1 MLPDHAANCIT
12 PRRHNPPMTDTP
24 PQAMPTPGAQ
34 NHSTDA
40 RLIDLEIKASFL
52 EDTVDQLDSALARQ
66 QQQIEALMREVLQ
79 LRAQWTSTAPE
90 AAGNPR
96 DELPPHY

>member
-1 MLPDHAANCIT
+1 
-12 PRRHNPPMTDTP
+12 MTDTP
-24 PQAMPTPGAQ
+24 PHAIPTLPAQ

-66 QQQIEALMREVLQ
+66 QQQIEALLREVLH
-79 LRAQWTSTAPE
+79 LRSQWASAAPE
-90 AAGNPR
+90 GGRNPR